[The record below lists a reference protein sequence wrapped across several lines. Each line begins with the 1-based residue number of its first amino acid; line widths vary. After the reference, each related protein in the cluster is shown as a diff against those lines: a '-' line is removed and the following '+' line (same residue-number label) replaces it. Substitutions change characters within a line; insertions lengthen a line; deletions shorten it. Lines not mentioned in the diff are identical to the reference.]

1 MVDTIHRTPIT
12 VMIAAALVL
21 LAACGQEQAAEE
33 RPPPSVIVAPVVQ
46 KEITNTIEYIGQTIA
61 VNQVSIR
68 ARVSGYI
75 EQRLFTEGEDIDA
88 GEKLLVI
95 DQAPFIAQV
104 NRAKAAL
111 AQAEADLERARKDLV
126 RYSGLVKEGATS
138 QQQVDRT
145 ESEVL
150 QGEAL
155 ILVRQAELEQ
165 AELNFNF
172 TEINA
177 PISGRIGRAEVTEGN
192 LVGPES
198 GELAYLVQ
206 LDPIYVT
213 FSLTEKELINAK
225 QRMLKEGFD
234 LEEKLIPSL
243 RLPNGTMYAITGK
256 LDFLDNAVDPAT
268 GTVAA
273 RSVFDNPDKLILP
286 GLFVTV
292 VLQRDAPVNELV
304 VPQVAV
310 LEDQVGRYV
319 LLADE
324 QNKVEQRRITTGGRY
339 GSDWI
344 VRDGLKESERV
355 LVYGLQKVQ
364 PGMVVN
370 ASVQEEPPS
379 PDGAA
384 SPAPAAQNNG

>member
-1 MVDTIHRTPIT
+1 MSRRSKQIAGSLV
-12 VMIAAALVL
+12 AAATILVVS
-21 LAACGQEQAAEE
+21 CGQEQVTVE

-46 KEITNTIEYIGQTIA
+46 KEITNTVEYIGQTIA
-61 VNQVSIR
+61 VNRVSIR

-75 EQRLFTEGEDIDA
+75 DQRLFREGEDMEK
-88 GEKLLVI
+88 GEPLLVI
-95 DQAPFIAQV
+95 DQAPFIAEV
-104 NRAKAAL
+104 NRAQAAL
-111 AQAEADLERARKDLV
+111 AQAEADLERARKDLT
-126 RYSGLVKEGATS
+126 RYSGLVTEGAAS

-155 ILVRQAELEQ
+155 ILARKAELEQ
-165 AELNFNF
+165 AELNLGY
-172 TEINA
+172 TEIGA

-206 LDPIYVT
+206 LDPIYVN
-213 FSLTEKELINAK
+213 FSVTEKDLISAK
-225 QRMLKEGFD
+225 QRMLEERIN
-234 LEEKLIPSL
+234 LNEKLIPSL
-243 RLPNGTMYAITGK
+243 RLPNGIMYDTKGK
-256 LDFLDNAVDPAT
+256 LDFVDNEVDPTT

-273 RSVFDNPDKLILP
+273 RCVFDNPDKLILP
-286 GLFVTV
+286 GQFVTV
-292 VLQRDAPVNELV
+292 VLERDQPVQELV

-319 LLADE
+319 LVADSE
-324 QNKVEQRRITTGGRY
+324 NKVEQRRISTGARY
-339 GSDWI
+339 GNDWI
-344 VRDGLKESERV
+344 VKEGVTENDRV

-370 ASVQEEPPS
+370 ASVSEDS
-379 PDGAA
+379 PQDA
-384 SPAPAAQNNG
+384 SSESSGQPAS

>member
-1 MVDTIHRTPIT
+1 MVYTIRRAPIA
-12 VMIAAALVL
+12 VMISAVLVL
-21 LAACGQEQAAEE
+21 LAACGQEQAVEE

-46 KEITNTIEYIGQTIA
+46 KEITNTVEYIGQTIA

-75 EQRLFTEGEDIDA
+75 EQRLFTEGEDVDV
-88 GEKLLVI
+88 GDDLLVI

-111 AQAEADLERARKDLV
+111 AQAEAELDRARKDLV

-145 ESEVL
+145 QSEVL

-155 ILVRQAELEQ
+155 ILARQAELEQ

-225 QRMLKEGFD
+225 QWMLKEGID
-234 LEEKLIPSL
+234 LTEKLIPSL
-243 RLPNGTMYAITGK
+243 RLPNGTLYDIKGK

-273 RSVFDNPDKLILP
+273 RGVFDNPNKLILP

-292 VLQRDAPVNELV
+292 VLQQDAPVNELV

-319 LLADE
+319 LLADDE
-324 QNKVEQRRITTGGRY
+324 NKVEQRRITTGGRY

-344 VRDGLKESERV
+344 VKEGLKENERV
-355 LVYGLQKVQ
+355 LIYGLQKVQ

-379 PDGAA
+379 PDASD
-384 SPAPAAQNNG
+384 SPAPAAQSDD

>member
-1 MVDTIHRTPIT
+1 MSRRSKQIAGSLV
-12 VMIAAALVL
+12 AAATILVVS
-21 LAACGQEQAAEE
+21 CGQEQVTVE

-46 KEITNTIEYIGQTIA
+46 KEITNTVEYIGQTIA
-61 VNQVSIR
+61 VNRVSIR

-75 EQRLFTEGEDIDA
+75 DQRLFREGEDMEK
-88 GEKLLVI
+88 GEPLLVI
-95 DQAPFIAQV
+95 DQAPFIAEV
-104 NRAKAAL
+104 NRAQAAL
-111 AQAEADLERARKDLV
+111 AQAEADLERARKDLT
-126 RYSGLVKEGATS
+126 RYSGLVTEGAAS

-155 ILVRQAELEQ
+155 ILARKAELEQ
-165 AELNFNF
+165 AELNLGY
-172 TEINA
+172 TEIGA

-206 LDPIYVT
+206 LDPIYVN
-213 FSLTEKELINAK
+213 FSVTEKDLISAK
-225 QRMLKEGFD
+225 QRMLEERIN
-234 LEEKLIPSL
+234 LNEKLIPSL
-243 RLPNGTMYAITGK
+243 RLPNGIMYDTKGK
-256 LDFLDNAVDPAT
+256 LDFVDNEVDPTT

-273 RSVFDNPDKLILP
+273 RCVFDNPDKLILP
-286 GLFVTV
+286 GQFVTV
-292 VLQRDAPVNELV
+292 VLERDQPVQELV

-319 LLADE
+319 LVADSE
-324 QNKVEQRRITTGGRY
+324 NKVEQHRIITGARY
-339 GSDWI
+339 GNDWI
-344 VRDGLKESERV
+344 VKEGVTENDRV

-370 ASVQEEPPS
+370 ASVSEDS
-379 PDGAA
+379 PQDA
-384 SPAPAAQNNG
+384 SSESSGQPAS